1 MLPCDNGETPGSPG
15 GAHLTAAERTR
26 MEGAILTVE
35 ETSATVT
42 AERDAFADR
51 MMKPEALTRTAAA
64 SAAAWASRPIST
76 G

>member
-1 MLPCDNGETPGSPG
+1 
-15 GAHLTAAERTR
+15 
-26 MEGAILTVE
+26 MEEAILTVE
-35 ETSATVT
+35 ETPATVT